1 MAIKIT
7 EMQRSALQEAGNIG
21 SGHSAIALSQL
32 LGKKIMIAVPSVHII
47 ELSRLDT
54 FLNGTQKEIIQ
65 ISLLVL
71 GSVKGII
78 IFAIQEDGA
87 AMLCDIVMGKPKI
100 ISKLTDEFQQSA
112 LREIGNIVAAS
123 YLNAVGEM
131 TRLSLIVSTPD
142 YNIGKIGLS
151 EKFLNKNGISKEDI
165 EDVLCIKTEFTEA
178 ATKVEGFL
186 VFIPIGDAI
195 KKIISALG
203 V

>member
-1 MAIKIT
+1 MAIEIT

-32 LGKKIMIAVPSVHII
+32 LGKKIMITIPSINII
-47 ELSRLDT
+47 ELPQLDR
-54 FLNGTQKEIIQ
+54 FLNSMQKEIIQ

-87 AMLCDIVMGKPKI
+87 VMLCNIVMGKPKNI
-100 ISKLTDEFQQSA
+100 TKQIDEFQQSV
-112 LREIGNIVAAS
+112 LKEIGNIVAAS

-131 TRLSLIVSTPD
+131 TKLSLVVSTPD
-142 YNIGKIGLS
+142 YKIGKIELS
-151 EKFLNKNGISKEDI
+151 EKFIDKNEIDKIDI
-165 EDVLCIKTEFTEA
+165 EDVLCIKTEFSEA
-178 ATKVEGFL
+178 AAKVEGFL